1 MKILDTEQVRKADAY
16 TIQNEPV
23 RSVDLMERAA
33 IQLFHE
39 FTSLYP
45 NIEKVVVYAGPGNN
59 GGDGIAL
66 SRMLAEN
73 NYPLDLYIL
82 DLGKGLSSDAAENL
96 RRLPD
101 LVWLNTYM
109 IKEDEELYFPD
120 AECIIVD
127 ALFGSGLTRPLTG
140 LPAQLVRYINTFP
153 NDLLAIDI
161 PSGLFGDD
169 NSENPMN
176 AVIRAKTTLSLHC
189 PKLAFM
195 MPENAPYVGAWKVL
209 PIGLDE
215 DFVKS
220 LPGSGYVID
229 SHKASSIIKKRNKF
243 DHKGHFGHA
252 LLLAG
257 SAGKMGAA
265 TLAAKASLRT
275 GLGLLTCHVPAIG
288 FSVLQSLVPEAMLSL
303 DNDKNECSIVPDLS
317 PYSAVGAGPG
327 IGTGLKQFSLIEN
340 LLEKNTGSLVL
351 DADALNILATNPDL
365 ITKIPPKTIL
375 TPHPG
380 EFKRLFGDDE
390 NQHIRLQRLK
400 EICMKQNLI
409 VVLKGAH
416 TAIVLP
422 DQEIWFN
429 NNGNPGMATAGSG
442 DVLSGIILSLLAQG
456 YSPEN
461 AAILAVYLHGAAGDL
476 AAQSKGKESLLASDI
491 INNIGQA
498 FIEIS

>member
-16 TIQNEPV
+16 TIKNEPV

-39 FTSLYP
+39 LTCLYP
-45 NIEKVVVYAGPGNN
+45 NPRKIVVYAGPGNN

-73 NYPLDLYIL
+73 NYPVVLNIL
-82 DLGKGLSSDAAENL
+82 ELGNGLSTDAEENL

-101 LVWLNTYM
+101 LAWLNTYM
-109 IKEDEELYFPD
+109 IKEDEELYLPD
-120 AECIIVD
+120 AECIIID

-140 LPAQLVRYINTFP
+140 LPAQLVQHINAFP

-169 NSENPMN
+169 NSDNPMT

-209 PIGLDE
+209 PIGLDD
-215 DFVKS
+215 DFVES

-229 SHKASSIIKKRNKF
+229 SDKVSSIIKKRNKF

-303 DNDKNECSIVPDLS
+303 DYDKNECSLIPDLS
-317 PYSAVGAGPG
+317 PYSAVGTGPG

-390 NQHIRLQRLK
+390 NHYIRLQRLK

-456 YSPEN
+456 YAPEN
-461 AAILAVYLHGAAGDL
+461 AAILAVFLHGAAGDL